1 MAVCTSD
8 RVILLFDEQ
17 GEKRD
22 KFSLK
27 PADPKVKCLLIFLWY
42 CYSIVN
48 IGVHIMMQVL
58 PINAPEVNKNQMKL
72 IK

>member
-27 PADPKVKCLLIFLWY
+27 PADPKVLIKGNNLILYFHQVLIF
-42 CYSIVN
+42 
-48 IGVHIMMQVL
+48 
-58 PINAPEVNKNQMKL
+58 P
-72 IK
+72 